1 MNILFKQALVITFLL
16 LVPALQAARAHT
28 VGGPGGAPRPHVPAG
43 IYAVVRVEEV
53 LKHGYGD
60 VPAPTSGVNSY
71 FTTFYNFLLSNQA
84 VSGLSLQVHWDT
96 LNPNPPGDANAYF
109 WDYVQD
115 AFNSV
120 DHWNADNPANQKT
133 IQLIVTP
140 GFNSPQWVRDELV
153 SCDPIFENVV
163 DFFFPGCGKVT
174 FTGYNEGGDSTEL
187 PLPWNATYQAAW
199 KTFLQALAAKYN
211 GPNSPLVSIAVAGPT
226 AASAEMIL
234 PNDNNKIKPSKNNT
248 PNQTFAQHGG
258 PPKSFSPNDMWTELL
273 QLFYYLGPTCIENFT
288 TPSCQP
294 TDQAFI
300 AAWDRAIDTYGE
312 VFSGLTLVVTTG
324 NGLPDLGGQ
333 IPSVITTPIDFMN
346 DCLAVVDMDC
356 QAETTILSYFAE
368 PYPVGGS
375 NAKATQTSGLEAA
388 HEGLGNLGT
397 IGVKFLTQQTEA
409 PSPSALTS
417 QILGGAQFN
426 NPISQ
431 YPAEQASPSTTSA
444 EDINQG
450 LYNGLQD
457 FFTGTNVGTK
467 YCQSDVLTP
476 QNSGPAPLNYLEI
489 YYQDIVY
496 AGMHSSEGR
505 TSVNTAGTTVNSAC
519 GYLEMTFQGELNTA
533 SAQLLGISEP

>member
-1 MNILFKQALVITFLL
+1 MNIPFKQALVITYLM
-16 LVPALQAARAHT
+16 LVPALQAATARS
-28 VGGPGGAPRPHVPAG
+28 VGGPGGAPPPRVPAG

-53 LKHGYGD
+53 LKHGYGN
-60 VPAPTSGVNSY
+60 VSAPTSGVNSY
-71 FTTFYNFLLSNQA
+71 FTTFYNLLLSNQA
-84 VSGLSLQVHWDT
+84 VSGLTLQVQWDT
-96 LNPNPPGDANAYF
+96 LNPNPPGDAKAYF

-115 AFNSV
+115 AFDGV
-120 DHWNADNPANQKT
+120 DDWNTGHPANRKT

-140 GFNSPQWVRDELV
+140 GFNSPQWVLDEFY

-163 DFFFPGCGKVT
+163 DFFYPNCGKVT
-174 FTGYNEGGDSTEL
+174 FKGFNEGGDSTEL

-234 PNDNNKIKPSKNNT
+234 PNNNNPNNPNT
-248 PNQTFAQHGG
+248 PTQQFAQHGDG
-258 PPKSFSPNDMWTELL
+258 GGKLKSFSPNEMWTVLL
-273 QLFYYLGPTCIENFT
+273 QLFYFMGPTCPGNLTEPT
-288 TPSCQP
+288 CQP
-294 TDQAFI
+294 TDHAFI
-300 AAWDRAIDTYGE
+300 DAWDRAIDTYGE

-333 IPSVITTPIDFMN
+333 IPSVITTPIDFKN

-388 HEGLGNLGT
+388 HEGPGNLGT
-397 IGVKFLTQQTEA
+397 NGVKFLSQQTDA

-426 NPISQ
+426 NPISK
-431 YPAEQASPSTTSA
+431 YSAEQASAGTSA

-457 FFTGTNVGTK
+457 FFTGTIVGTQ
-467 YCQSDVLTP
+467 YCETDVLMP
-476 QNSGPAPLNYLEI
+476 QDSGPAPLNYLEI

-496 AGMHSSEGR
+496 AGKAGNEGL
-505 TSVNTAGTTVNSAC
+505 TSVNTAGTTGKFAC
-519 GYLEMTFQGELNTA
+519 GNTEMYFQGELNSA
-533 SAQLLGISEP
+533 STQLLGIAEP